1 MLSVASAHVA
11 RVAYNQCTFE
21 TQGYSEAHRRPN
33 ILDSFNSTVL
43 VKRILRDEGPE
54 LQ

>member
-1 MLSVASAHVA
+1 MRIRTIYSM
-11 RVAYNQCTFE
+11 
-21 TQGYSEAHRRPN
+21 QGTR
-33 ILDSFNSTVL
+33 TVP

>member
-1 MLSVASAHVA
+1 M
-11 RVAYNQCTFE
+11 FD
-21 TQGYSEAHRRPN
+21 TQGYSEALRWPN
-33 ILDSFNSTVL
+33 ILDSFNSTVP

>member
-1 MLSVASAHVA
+1 M
-11 RVAYNQCTFE
+11 Q
-21 TQGYSEAHRRPN
+21 
-33 ILDSFNSTVL
+33 STRTVS